1 MNNKLENHGRLAKFL
16 HVVFKFLIP
25 DHKKDIDKKI
35 CSLMPKPNVRP
46 GRQTL

>member
-1 MNNKLENHGRLAKFL
+1 MNNKLENPGKLAKFM
-16 HVVFKFLIP
+16 HVVFRFLIP

-35 CSLMPKPNVRP
+35 RFLSPKPNVRP

>member
-1 MNNKLENHGRLAKFL
+1 MNNKLENPGRLAKFL

-25 DHKKDIDKKI
+25 DEKKEIEKRI
-35 CSLMPKPNVRP
+35 RFLRSKPNVKP